1 MRLGDFRKLIADL
14 PDDYIL
20 DNVLDAEVLPGYY
33 DGYPIECI
41 SNEKEVKYI
50 YTNEPKIRFI
60 MLDLEFTFYDVS
72 DENKTYEENLKFVLN
87 YFVRG
92 SNVSDYKWEWKVN
105 YITDRFYY
113 FWNSE
118 LWQERLTERK
128 TDG

>member
-20 DNVLDAEVLPGYY
+20 DNVLHAEVLPGYY
-33 DGYPIECI
+33 DGYPTECI
-41 SNEKEVKYI
+41 SNEKEVRYI

-60 MLDLEFTFYDVS
+60 MLDLELRFYDVC
-72 DENKTYEENLKFVLN
+72 DEEKTYEENLKFVLR

-92 SNVSDYKWEWKVN
+92 CDVSDEKWERKIE
-105 YITDRFYY
+105 YITNEFYY

-118 LWQERLTERK
+118 LWKETLTERK